1 MLMRFSSFI
10 DKKNRDARRELG
22 IIRDILSEAKLKV
35 DDFLKDD
42 VPYLFLKNT
51 DKDLDFDGVRIYKI
65 GSSMAYRVQKESKTE
80 PYGEAYLLDVEDIF
94 GDLITDMSEEKAAN
108 KVKEAVVEEFK
119 SFFRKSVEA
128 QDEIAGEGGDPQS
141 KIIVNGS
148 AGDLSNAM

>member
-1 MLMRFSSFI
+1 MRFSSFI
-10 DKKNRDARRELG
+10 DKKNREARRELG

-35 DDFLKDD
+35 DDFLKDE

>member
-1 MLMRFSSFI
+1 MRFSSFI

>member
-1 MLMRFSSFI
+1 MRFSSFI
-10 DKKNRDARRELG
+10 NKKNREARRELA
-22 IIRDILSEAKLKV
+22 IIRDILAEAKLKV
-35 DDFLKDD
+35 EDFIKDD

-65 GSSMAYRVQKESKTE
+65 GSDIAYRIQKENKTE
-80 PYGEAYLLDVEDIF
+80 PYGEAYLLDVEEIF
-94 GDLITDMSEEKAAN
+94 GELITDMSEEKAAK

-128 QDEIAGEGGDPQS
+128 QDDIAGEGGDPQS